1 MSDTTPTDLPSRRQ
15 LRESGM
21 TGPIEIPTGPPLTR
35 RERKM
40 REQLEAT
47 GAIPVMTASTP
58 VVDSPVTSDSPAPQP
73 VAPPAPEP
81 AAVTPAPATPA
92 AVTPIAPESPP
103 AATAEPTPRPLT
115 RRELREQLRGKPV
128 DVPPSPAPVVEQ
140 EPEDE
145 APAAIAPEPT
155 PRVVDEEFSW
165 QHPLD
170 GPGGEAVSPVEVVAP
185 APAEP
190 PAVLPPVFGTI
201 PSGRD
206 TPTAPARSV
215 STAAPATN
223 ALILPVAPS
232 IDVTGPLGDTGEVL
246 VTGNIPLPRLV
257 AETAVTGVLDVDD
270 DDDFMEADSGPY
282 TAPISASLAVSS
294 RSLELDQPMIQKPRV
309 GAVSL
314 ALGVSAA
321 ILSVTAVSLLALALL
336 TDIIQLPF

>member
-21 TGPIEIPTGPPLTR
+21 TGPIEVPTGPLLTR

-40 REQLEAT
+40 REQMQAT
-47 GAIPVMTASTP
+47 GAIPVMTASNP
-58 VVDSPVTSDSPAPQP
+58 VIDSPVTSEPQPPQP

-81 AAVTPAPATPA
+81 AAATPVTP
-92 AVTPIAPESPP
+92 VTPPAPS
-103 AATAEPTPRPLT
+103 AEPTPRPLT
-115 RRELREQLRGKPV
+115 RRELREQLRGRPV
-128 DVPPSPAPVVEQ
+128 DVPQRREPVVEQ

-145 APAAIAPEPT
+145 APATIAPKPA
-155 PRVVDEEFSW
+155 PRVLEEEFSW
-165 QHPLD
+165 QEPLD
-170 GPGGEAVSPVEVVAP
+170 EPVGEAVPPVEVVAP
-185 APAEP
+185 VLAEP
-190 PAVLPPVFGTI
+190 PAPLPPVFGTI

-215 STAAPATN
+215 GTAAPATN

-246 VTGNIPLPRLV
+246 VTGNIPLPRMV
-257 AETAVTGVLDVDD
+257 AETGVTGVLDVDD

-294 RSLELDQPMIQKPRV
+294 RSLGLDQPMIRKPRV

-321 ILSVTAVSLLALALL
+321 ILGVTAVSLLALALL

>member
-21 TGPIEIPTGPPLTR
+21 TGPIDIQTAPPLTR

-40 REQLEAT
+40 REQMEAT
-47 GAIPVMTASTP
+47 GAIPVMSASAP
-58 VVDSPVTSDSPAPQP
+58 VIDSPVTSEPEPPQP

-81 AAVTPAPATPA
+81 VASTPVAPVIPPAP
-92 AVTPIAPESPP
+92 S
-103 AATAEPTPRPLT
+103 AEPTARPLT
-115 RRELREQLRGKPV
+115 RRELREQLRGKAK
-128 DVPPSPAPVVEQ
+128 DVPPAPVPVVGLG
-140 EPEDE
+140 PEDDT
-145 APAAIAPEPT
+145 PAVIAPKPT
-155 PRVVDEEFSW
+155 PRVVEEEFSW
-165 QHPLD
+165 QKPLEE
-170 GPGGEAVSPVEVVAP
+170 PGEMEPPQLQVKVVAP
-185 APAEP
+185 AQPETPAP
-190 PAVLPPVFGTI
+190 LPPVFGTI

-246 VTGNIPLPRLV
+246 VTGNIPLPRMV
-257 AETAVTGVLDVDD
+257 AETGVTGVLDVDD

-314 ALGVSAA
+314 ALAVSAA
-321 ILSVTAVSLLALALL
+321 ILGVTAVSLLALALL

>member
-21 TGPIEIPTGPPLTR
+21 TGPIDIPTGPALTR

-40 REQLEAT
+40 REQMEAT
-47 GAIPVMTASTP
+47 GAIPVMSASAP
-58 VVDSPVTSDSPAPQP
+58 VIDSPVTNETEPPQP
-73 VAPPAPEP
+73 VAPPAPDPVVAARVAATPVAPVISPAPSAEP
-81 AAVTPAPATPA
+81 A
-92 AVTPIAPESPP
+92 
-103 AATAEPTPRPLT
+103 PRPLT
-115 RRELREQLRGKPV
+115 RRELREQLRGKAK
-128 DVPPSPAPVVEQ
+128 DVPPASAPVVEQ
-140 EPEDE
+140 EPEDDT
-145 APAAIAPEPT
+145 PAVIAPKPA
-155 PRVVDEEFSW
+155 PRVVEEEFSW
-165 QHPLD
+165 QEPLD
-170 GPGGEAVSPVEVVAP
+170 EPVGEAVPPVEVVAP
-185 APAEP
+185 VLAEP
-190 PAVLPPVFGTI
+190 PAPLPPVFGTI

-215 STAAPATN
+215 GTAAPATN

-246 VTGNIPLPRLV
+246 VTGNIPLPRMV
-257 AETAVTGVLDVDD
+257 AETGVTGVLDVDD

-294 RSLELDQPMIQKPRV
+294 RSLGLDQPMIRKPRV

-321 ILSVTAVSLLALALL
+321 ILGVTAVSLLALALL